1 MANYQLTNLAV
12 QDLTDIWNYTFDN
25 WSEQQADVYYKQLVK
40 GFENITTN
48 QDIGRNYDGIKKDL
62 YGFKVNR
69 HIIFYRII
77 TKELVEVTRILHERM
92 ELKSK
97 LE

>member
-12 QDLTDIWNYTFDN
+12 QDLTDIWNYTFDH
-25 WSEQQADVYYKQLVK
+25 WSEQQADVYYQQLVN
-40 GFENITTN
+40 GFELITSN
-48 QDIGRNYDGIKKDL
+48 QNIGRNYDGVIKDL

-69 HIIFYRII
+69 HIIFYRVI
-77 TKELVEVTRILHERM
+77 TKELVEVTRILHEQM
-92 ELKSK
+92 ELKTK